1 MKVLLD
7 ICESSELKLSE
18 STQRRGVLGTVEGV
32 FFVADRPSRNGRLYP
47 RQLWENVLR
56 SDDVKRLLENR
67 LMIGTV
73 GHDEVDFDSLIR
85 DQKASHVVTELRI
98 LPDGKGY
105 GKAEILDTPVGRI
118 LHTLLKSGSRMSV
131 SSKGYGE
138 YLGTTPDGIQEVD
151 PNSYILERF
160 DFVVDPG
167 FLEARPAL
175 REQYEKAIK
184 NQKEDSEIVRKL
196 VRIKQDLE
204 EKLAA
209 ARKDKKDESFDSEL
223 EKLCDKL
230 VEDFGID
237 PDDLKGKT
245 YSEIL
250 EKVNASLDFIRSK
263 LSSSSEREV
272 RSMTR
277 TAEEIKQRLKERLR
291 QRLQETKE
299 STSEGGEK
307 KTRTELLEKIRRRAR
322 VRRLLLEA
330 RRRRLL
336 RRESPLRER
345 RLLLKR
351 RFGESGLASR
361 RSELLRRLL
370 ERRRRAR
377 ARAATR
383 SRLGASMVRGA
394 LRRPLRRAAESSP
407 DLERMRTLLRK
418 ALPVIKEVNRL
429 GGIQSIRKSLKE
441 SKRTLTDLGKRL
453 LDEYANKLS
462 AMTGVPKDTAKKLIK
477 KYGMEEAR
485 AQLLARRSVNEAK
498 VPRKVATDSEV
509 LGSGEDRP
517 LSEVILKRID
527 EQVKVRPA
535 ALPQDIY
542 KA

>member
-383 SRLGASMVRGA
+383 SRLGASVVRGA
-394 LRRPLRRAAESSP
+394 SRRPLRRAAESSP

-477 KYGMEEAR
+477 KYGMEEAK